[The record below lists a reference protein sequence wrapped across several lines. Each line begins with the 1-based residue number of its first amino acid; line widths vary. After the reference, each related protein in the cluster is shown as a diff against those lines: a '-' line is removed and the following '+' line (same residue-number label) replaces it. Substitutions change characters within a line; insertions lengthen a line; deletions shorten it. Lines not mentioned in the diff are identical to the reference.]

1 MARTIHSTDHG
12 STESDAAFFC
22 SSRKLCKVLQ
32 FLFEQRPYMRKN
44 VLPFDKIFYS
54 LIIRKTYRAK
64 YTSCIAM
71 VLTPRFFSF
80 LY

>member
-1 MARTIHSTDHG
+1 MARTIHNTGHG
-12 STESDAAFFC
+12 AMESAAAFFC

-54 LIIRKTYRAK
+54 LIIRKTYRVK
-64 YTSCIAM
+64 YTPRLAGG
-71 VLTPRFFSF
+71 TPNHALQWS
-80 LY
+80 